1 MSKMLRACV
10 LTVAIACTTQAGDMQ
25 YGLANH
31 PPDAAGEIQNGL
43 TGEMQCGLAGEMPFG
58 LTSQSPDAGTEIL
71 MALLSLF

>member
-10 LTVAIACTTQAGDMQ
+10 LVIAIACSVQAGHMQ
-25 YGLANH
+25 NGIASQT
-31 PPDAAGEIQNGL
+31 PDAAGEIQNGL
-43 TGEMQCGLAGEMPFG
+43 SGEMQCGLAGDMPFG